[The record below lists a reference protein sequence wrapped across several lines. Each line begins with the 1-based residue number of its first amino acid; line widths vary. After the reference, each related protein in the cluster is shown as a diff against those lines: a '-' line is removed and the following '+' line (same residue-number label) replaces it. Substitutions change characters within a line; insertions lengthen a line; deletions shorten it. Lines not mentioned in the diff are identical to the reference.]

1 MRKLKLRKRISN
13 FPKAIQLVSDR
24 FEIVYLTPKLFI
36 SFKVN
41 CLKWNIKPMVYF
53 FLTDFSPLL
62 LLLLSL
68 YHYFLFSVSNLI
80 AKLGFGPGFDCPA
93 WSNKS
98 AYEFSGVLPFPLNE
112 GWITWPPRPF

>member
-41 CLKWNIKPMVYF
+41 CLKWDRRKVKWVRRSNI
-53 FLTDFSPLL
+53 
-62 LLLLSL
+62 
-68 YHYFLFSVSNLI
+68 
-80 AKLGFGPGFDCPA
+80 
-93 WSNKS
+93 W
-98 AYEFSGVLPFPLNE
+98 
-112 GWITWPPRPF
+112 